1 MNTHSQNVSPVNARP
16 FSALS
21 VFTHL
26 PSDILSQHSLLCT
39 LWPFLLHFNTN
50 MHLFPS
56 NTVRSFK
63 FDLCETFFICLE
75 LFLSSCVTMP
85 GPIPHCSTIVYHFSV
100 CVCIYVRVSL
110 NSSSIWGWEMWVK
123 WWSGEVL
130 GSGACPVPLGC
141 SRGLQRPP
149 LHLRLSFKTS
159 QLLSCHL

>member
-85 GPIPHCSTIVYHFSV
+85 GRFRIALLLFITSV
-100 CVCIYVRVSL
+100 CVCVYMYVWVWTAVVS
-110 NSSSIWGWEMWVK
+110 GGGKCE
-123 WWSGEVL
+123 WSGEVL